1 MQIAV
6 VIEGQMNL
14 SYEQQL
20 AAARRAEAV
29 DISGFF
35 RTDHYQSFPG
45 SDDQATTDAWS
56 VLAGIARETTS
67 ITLGTLVSPVTF
79 RAPGEFA
86 KVVATVQEMAGRQ
99 IHAGLGTGWHES
111 EHRRYGF
118 PFPEMPTR
126 AEMLEEQL
134 EIVRGLWAGPDGWSF
149 SGKHY
154 SVSDALFRPKPTP
167 VPWIITG
174 GEGSPRG
181 MRIAAKFSDEFN
193 LTSSTPATA
202 REKFAQLDGTCV
214 AAGRAPESLARS
226 AMTGMMIGRTEAEY
240 LEKIRGF
247 MARIGAAGDPEEY
260 LAPRRARWL
269 VGTPDQALLQM
280 RAFRDTGANRLMV
293 QHMDPTETASIDL
306 LAELHAQ
313 L

>member
-29 DISGFF
+29 GISGFF
-35 RTDHYQSFPG
+35 RTDHYESFPG
-45 SDDQATTDAWS
+45 AADQATTDAWS

-118 PFPEMPTR
+118 PFPEMPAR

-134 EIVRGLWAGPDGWSF
+134 EIVRGLWAGPDSWSF

-154 SVSDALFRPKPTP
+154 SVSDALFRPKPSPT
-167 VPWIITG
+167 PWIITG

-181 MRIAAKFSDEFN
+181 MRIAAKFSNEFN
-193 LTSSTPATA
+193 LTSSTPETA
-202 REKFAQLDGTCV
+202 REKFAQLDATCV

-240 LEKIRGF
+240 LEKLRGF
-247 MARIGAAGDPEEY
+247 MSRIGAAVDPEEY

-280 RAFRDTGANRLMV
+280 RAFRDTGASRLMV
-293 QHMDPTETASIDL
+293 QHMDPTETTSLDL
-306 LAELHAQ
+306 LAEIHAQ

>member
-1 MQIAV
+1 MHIAV

-29 DISGFF
+29 GISGFF
-35 RTDHYQSFPG
+35 RTDHYESFPG
-45 SDDQATTDAWS
+45 ANDQATTDAWS
-56 VLAGIARETTS
+56 VLAGIARETKT

-99 IHAGLGTGWHES
+99 LHAGLGTGWHES

-118 PFPEMPTR
+118 PFPEMTTR

-154 SVSDALFRPKPTP
+154 SVSDALFRSKPTP

-202 REKFAQLDGTCV
+202 REKFAQLDATCA
-214 AAGRAPESLARS
+214 AAGRASESLARS

-240 LEKIRGF
+240 LEKISSF
-247 MARIGAAGDPEEY
+247 MSRIGAAGDPEDY

-269 VGTPDQALLQM
+269 VGTPDQALSQM
-280 RAFRDTGANRLMV
+280 RAFRDAGASRLMV
-293 QHMDPTETASIDL
+293 QHMDPTETASLDL

>member
-14 SYEQQL
+14 TYAQQL

-29 DISGFF
+29 GISAFF
-35 RTDHYQSFPG
+35 RTDHYESFPG
-45 SDDQATTDAWS
+45 PSDQATTDAWS
-56 VLAGIARETTS
+56 VLAGIARETTR

-79 RAPGEFA
+79 RAPGEYA
-86 KVVATVQEMAGRQ
+86 KVVATVQEMAGRRL
-99 IHAGLGTGWHES
+99 HAGLGTGWHAS

-118 PFPEMPTR
+118 PFPEMATR

-134 EIVRGLWAGPDGWSF
+134 EVVRGLWSGPDGWSF

-154 SVSDALFRPKPTP
+154 IVSDTLFRPKPDP

-181 MRIAAKFSDEFN
+181 MRIAAKYSDEFN
-193 LTSSTPATA
+193 LTSSTPETA
-202 REKFAQLDGTCV
+202 REKFAQLDATCT
-214 AAGRAPESLARS
+214 AAGRTPESLTRS
-226 AMTGMMIGRTEAEY
+226 AMTGAMIGRTESEY
-240 LEKIRGF
+240 LEKLRAF
-247 MARIGAAGDPEEY
+247 MSRIGAAGDPEEY
-260 LAPRRARWL
+260 LAPRRTRWL

-280 RAFRDTGANRLMV
+280 RAFRDAGASRLMV
-293 QHMDPTETASIDL
+293 QHMDPAETATLDL

>member
-1 MQIAV
+1 MHIAV

-29 DISGFF
+29 GISGFF
-35 RTDHYQSFPG
+35 RTDHYESFPG
-45 SDDQATTDAWS
+45 ANDQATTDAWS
-56 VLAGIARETTS
+56 VLAGIARETKT

-99 IHAGLGTGWHES
+99 LHAGLGTGWHES

-118 PFPEMPTR
+118 PFPEMTTR

-154 SVSDALFRPKPTP
+154 SVSDALFRSKPTP

-202 REKFAQLDGTCV
+202 REKFAQLDATCV

-240 LEKIRGF
+240 LEKISSF
-247 MARIGAAGDPEEY
+247 MSRIGAAGDPEDY

-280 RAFRDTGANRLMV
+280 RAFRDAGASRLMV
-293 QHMDPTETASIDL
+293 QHMDPTETASLDL

>member
-6 VIEGQMNL
+6 VIEGQMDL

-29 DISGFF
+29 GIGGFF
-35 RTDHYQSFPG
+35 RTDHYESFPG
-45 SDDQATTDAWS
+45 AADQATTDAWS
-56 VLAGIARETTS
+56 VLAGIARETRA

-86 KVVATVQEMAGRQ
+86 KVVTTVQGMAGRQ

-118 PFPEMPTR
+118 PFPEMVTR

-154 SVSDALFRPKPTP
+154 SVADALFRPKPSPT
-167 VPWIITG
+167 PWIVTG

-181 MRIAAKFSDEFN
+181 MRIAARFSDEFN
-193 LTSSTPATA
+193 LTSSTPAIA
-202 REKFAQLDGTCV
+202 REKFAQLDKTCV

-240 LEKIRGF
+240 LEKLRAF
-247 MARIGAAGDPEEY
+247 MSRIGAAGDPEEY
-260 LAPRRARWL
+260 LAPRRSRWL
-269 VGTPDQALLQM
+269 VGTPDQALEQM
-280 RAFRDTGANRLMV
+280 RAFRDAGASRLMV
-293 QHMDPTETASIDL
+293 QHMDPTETTSLDL

-313 L
+313 I

>member
-29 DISGFF
+29 GISGFF
-35 RTDHYQSFPG
+35 RTDHYESFPG
-45 SDDQATTDAWS
+45 ANDQATTDAWS
-56 VLAGIARETTS
+56 VLAGIARETTT

-99 IHAGLGTGWHES
+99 LHAGLGTGWHES
-111 EHRRYGF
+111 EHRRS
-118 PFPEMPTR
+118 R

-202 REKFAQLDGTCV
+202 REKFAQLDATCV

-226 AMTGMMIGRTEAEY
+226 AMTGAMIGRTEAEY
-240 LEKIRGF
+240 LEKISSF
-247 MARIGAAGDPEEY
+247 MSRIGAAGDPEEY

-269 VGTPDQALLQM
+269 VGTPDQALAQM

-293 QHMDPTETASIDL
+293 QHMEPTETASLDL

>member
-1 MQIAV
+1 MHIAV

-29 DISGFF
+29 GISGFF
-35 RTDHYQSFPG
+35 RTDHYESFPG
-45 SDDQATTDAWS
+45 ANDQATTDAWS
-56 VLAGIARETTS
+56 VLAGIARETKT

-99 IHAGLGTGWHES
+99 LHAGLGTGWHES

-118 PFPEMPTR
+118 PFPEMTTR

-154 SVSDALFRPKPTP
+154 SVSDALFRSKPTP

-181 MRIAAKFSDEFN
+181 MRIAAKYSDEFN
-193 LTSSTPATA
+193 LTSSTPETA
-202 REKFAQLDGTCV
+202 REKFAQLDATCV

-240 LEKIRGF
+240 LEKISSF
-247 MARIGAAGDPEEY
+247 MSRIGAAGDPEEY

-269 VGTPDQALLQM
+269 VGTPDHALLQM
-280 RAFRDTGANRLMV
+280 RAFRDAGASRLMV
-293 QHMDPTETASIDL
+293 QHMDPTETASLDL

>member
-29 DISGFF
+29 GISGFF
-35 RTDHYQSFPG
+35 RTDHYESFPG
-45 SDDQATTDAWS
+45 PADQATTDAWS
-56 VLAGIARETTS
+56 VLAGIARETTR

-86 KVVATVQEMAGRQ
+86 KIVATVQEMAGRRL
-99 IHAGLGTGWHES
+99 HAGLGAGWHAS

-118 PFPEMPTR
+118 PFPEMATR

-134 EIVRGLWAGPDGWSF
+134 EIVRGLWSGPDGWSF

-154 SVSDALFRPKPTP
+154 SVSDTLFRPKPDP

-181 MRIAAKFSDEFN
+181 MRIAAKYSDEFN
-193 LTSSTPATA
+193 LTSSTPAMA
-202 REKFAQLDGTCV
+202 REKFAQLDATC
-214 AAGRAPESLARS
+214 ATAGRVPESLARS
-226 AMTGMMIGRTEAEY
+226 VMTGAMIGRTEAEY
-240 LEKIRGF
+240 LEKISGF

-269 VGTPDQALLQM
+269 VGTPDQALAQM
-280 RAFRDTGANRLMV
+280 RAFRDTGASRLMV
-293 QHMDPTETASIDL
+293 QHMDPTETTTLDL

>member
-1 MQIAV
+1 
-6 VIEGQMNL
+6 
-14 SYEQQL
+14 
-20 AAARRAEAV
+20 
-29 DISGFF
+29 
-35 RTDHYQSFPG
+35 
-45 SDDQATTDAWS
+45 
-56 VLAGIARETTS
+56 
-67 ITLGTLVSPVTF
+67 
-79 RAPGEFA
+79 
-86 KVVATVQEMAGRQ
+86 MAGRRL
-99 IHAGLGTGWHES
+99 HAGLGTGWHES

-118 PFPEMPTR
+118 PFPEMATR

-134 EIVRGLWAGPDGWSF
+134 EIVRALWSGPDGWSF

-202 REKFAQLDGTCV
+202 REKFAQLDATCA

-226 AMTGMMIGRTEAEY
+226 AMTGAMIGRTEAEY
-240 LEKIRGF
+240 LEKISSF
-247 MARIGAAGDPEEY
+247 MSRIGAAGDPEEY

-269 VGTPDQALLQM
+269 VGTPDQALAQM
-280 RAFRDTGANRLMV
+280 RAFRDTGASRLMV
-293 QHMDPTETASIDL
+293 QHMDPTETASLDL